1 MKYESP
7 LVRRTQVCAEGG
19 FMTAMASNQPAE
31 LPVEETTVEVEEY
44 DDVFN
49 DVTFE

>member
-1 MKYESP
+1 MCRGWFHDCYGEQS
-7 LVRRTQVCAEGG
+7 A
-19 FMTAMASNQPAE
+19 AE